1 MQFSMKDSFLAR
13 PLEFP
18 ARRDHDHK
26 LHLHVY
32 RQVVSSHSSSK
43 MENFLIHLLF
53 SKFISTSDDGHMRAF
68 CCGNAVTGEHDKT
81 YITCKGECNP
91 DQTFPRNWRCGCVQ
105 TSRKKPIVSNKEE
118 ASGTISSS
126 NQLLEKAYSCQRWN
140 QLLPTCFGRLC
151 DIFKWCTLESQQQR
165 CEHFYYVHNSAAFEQ
180 LQRCEHF

>member
-32 RQVVSSHSSSK
+32 RQVVSSSILFINGKLSL
-43 MENFLIHLLF
+43 LIPDHLLF

-68 CCGNAVTGEHDKT
+68 CCGNAVTGEHDDNDKT

-105 TSRKKPIVSNKEE
+105 TSWKKSIVFKQGRSFWN
-118 ASGTISSS
+118 
-126 NQLLEKAYSCQRWN
+126 NQL
-140 QLLPTCFGRLC
+140 
-151 DIFKWCTLESQQQR
+151 FKSAPGES
-165 CEHFYYVHNSAAFEQ
+165 
-180 LQRCEHF
+180 L